1 MRQFDTDRL
10 RKELISIYT
19 DYLRDP
25 ADIGM
30 KKRARMLHTAYGN
43 SGPSLDRPMR
53 HAINTLVEVGW
64 DLPAP
69 PKPTRDEV
77 KKLLFLLAS
86 RNA

>member
-1 MRQFDTDRL
+1 MPMTMSTSRNG
-10 RKELISIYT
+10 
-19 DYLRDP
+19 
-25 ADIGM
+25 AM